1 MFPAGA
7 HPLFRVTWKLIAW
20 FFSLYPFENSIYICH
35 IVRITLIY
43 GHELLQDGDLIRLFL
58 SAFYHA
64 NEVHFFTNM
73 TSLLRTGVELETSM
87 GSLEFGFMVASLLGL
102 SQGFTLL
109 LCKGLLFLGKECA
122 YYHQYSVGFSG
133 VLFGMIAV
141 RHALA
146 GDVEL
151 PGILRIQAKYV
162 VWVQLLLV
170 QALIPQSY
178 FIGHVGGILAG
189 LTYLRLWSG
198 AAGPIALLTWGIA
211 NVVSRSV
218 RFVRRLLSSTSRLG
232 HRVAPTPREAGRG
245 MWRCSTCWNDNSH
258 CADICETCSK
268 PHEDRAFSR
277 RQHL

>member
-1 MFPAGA
+1 M
-7 HPLFRVTWKLIAW
+7 
-20 FFSLYPFENSIYICH
+20 
-35 IVRITLIY
+35 RITLIY

-151 PGILRIQAKYV
+151 PGILPTRP
-162 VWVQLLLV
+162 LLRCR
-170 QALIPQSY
+170 AE
-178 FIGHVGGILAG
+178 H
-189 LTYLRLWSG
+189 RN
-198 AAGPIALLTWGIA
+198 AASDRPING
-211 NVVSRSV
+211 
-218 RFVRRLLSSTSRLG
+218 
-232 HRVAPTPREAGRG
+232 
-245 MWRCSTCWNDNSH
+245 
-258 CADICETCSK
+258 
-268 PHEDRAFSR
+268 
-277 RQHL
+277 